1 MVTVTM
7 PGTDGFEE
15 ISLDLLKFQARS
27 HIDEQLFAGAQHVSF
42 DIRRHVF
49 HQLVFE
55 LNAHV
60 LVEDAGPEVTERIRA
75 ELPVRPRWLPRWLF
89 RRIPTRQ
96 VAWTLTA
103 RPQWT
108 YPQATLRVPGLGPAT
123 MYVSTKLDRPENQR
137 WKR

>member
-1 MVTVTM
+1 M
-7 PGTDGFEE
+7 PDDPGFDEVR
-15 ISLDLLKFQARS
+15 LDLLKVAARTQ
-27 HIDEQLFAGAQHVSF
+27 IDRTLFTGAHQVSF
-42 DIRRHVF
+42 DIRRHVV

-60 LVEDAGPEVTERIRA
+60 LVEDAGDEVVERIRA

-103 RPQWT
+103 RPQWI
-108 YPQATLRVPGLGPAT
+108 YPQATLRVPGLGPAH
-123 MYVSTKLDRPENQR
+123 MFVSTRIDRPEAHT
-137 WKR
+137 